1 MRLQVWYPAKT
12 STGSKAPYLVDDGL
26 LRAMKESQYLDLP
39 SDLLEQWGNLQTHAT
54 IGAPIVAKPGLFPLV
69 IFSPGFGVSRVN
81 YTAIAEQ
88 LASHGFIVITVDHPY
103 AGLTVFPDGRVLLFS
118 AEGGS
123 EDALRKRVED
133 MARDVYFILDALS
146 DGRKALGTFAG
157 RIDKKRIAAA
167 GHSLGGMT
175 ALEALHQDRRLAV
188 AVDLDGSPV
197 GRVTLE
203 GLEKPILVMLNQ
215 PDQEHRPPER
225 MKLERH
231 KEWSDLIEKKKTTT
245 VLMTIINTT
254 HMSFTDATFLVPPER
269 LARSGAVIDG
279 KRLLEIIA
287 RAMLAFTSPTATME
301 RVIHTESAAR
311 AYSEVTVETFNL
323 GAKSSGVTHH

>member
-1 MRLQVWYPAKT
+1 
-12 STGSKAPYLVDDGL
+12 
-26 LRAMKESQYLDLP
+26 
-39 SDLLEQWGNLQTHAT
+39 
-54 IGAPIVAKPGLFPLV
+54 
-69 IFSPGFGVSRVN
+69 VN